1 MLKKVIT
8 YDDFDGN
15 QRTETHYF
23 NLTRVELAEMA
34 FNLPDGISDAIGDNP
49 AEIDEKKAAARI
61 VASLGQS
68 GILDYIKELVKKS
81 YGVKS
86 PDGRRFDKSP
96 ALFQEFSETLAYDS
110 LIMEFMQK
118 PQTATDFVNAVI
130 VSSAN
135 KKTVELPANN

>member
-1 MLKKVIT
+1 MLKKVIA
-8 YDDFDGN
+8 YEDFDGN

-49 AEIDEKKAAARI
+49 AEIDETKAASRI

-68 GILDYIKELVKKS
+68 GVLDYIKELVKKS

-86 PDGRRFDKSP
+86 PDGKYFDKDP
-96 ALFQEFSETLAYDS
+96 KHFKEFASTLAYDS
-110 LIMEFMQK
+110 LIIGFMEK
-118 PQTATDFVNAVI
+118 PETATDFVNAVI

-135 KKTVELPANN
+135 KKTVQLPASN

>member
-61 VASLGQS
+61 VASLGSS
-68 GILDYIKELVKKS
+68 GILDFIKELVKKS

-118 PQTATDFVNAVI
+118 PETATDFVNAVI

-135 KKTVELPANN
+135 KTTVQLPANN

>member
-1 MLKKVIT
+1 MLKKVIK
-8 YDDFDGN
+8 YEDFDSN
-15 QRTETHYF
+15 PRTETHYF

-34 FNLPDGISDAIGDNP
+34 FNLPDEISDAIGDNP
-49 AEIDEKKAAARI
+49 AEIDETKAASRI

-68 GILDYIKELVKKS
+68 GILDFIKELVKKS

-96 ALFQEFSETLAYDS
+96 ELFQEFSETLAYDA
-110 LIMEFMQK
+110 LIMEFMEN
-118 PQTATDFVNAVI
+118 PNSATEFVNAVI

-135 KKTVELPANN
+135 KKTVELTANK